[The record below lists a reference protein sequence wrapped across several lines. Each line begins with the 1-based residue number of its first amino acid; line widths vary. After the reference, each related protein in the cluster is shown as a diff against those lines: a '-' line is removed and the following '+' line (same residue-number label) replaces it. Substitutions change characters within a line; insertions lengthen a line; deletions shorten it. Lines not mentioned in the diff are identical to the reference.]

1 MNFLLMVSAGQVQ
14 FSSAGPG
21 QTSSITNTGAVQTT
35 PCAKEVT
42 ADALNVKV

>member
-1 MNFLLMVSAGQVQ
+1 MNVRPMASAGQVQ

-21 QTSSITNTGAVQTT
+21 QTASITNTGAVQTT